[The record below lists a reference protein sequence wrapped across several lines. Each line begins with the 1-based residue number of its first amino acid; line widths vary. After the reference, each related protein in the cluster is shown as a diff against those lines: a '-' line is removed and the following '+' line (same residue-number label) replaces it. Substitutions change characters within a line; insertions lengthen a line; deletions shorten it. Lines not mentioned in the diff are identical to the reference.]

1 MPTTPAFGLPGNS
14 QRGRQNAE
22 GCQIVTIK
30 MILIVATIVLIV
42 IVIIV
47 IVIKTITR
55 IIAIKKMINKKC
67 G

>member
-30 MILIVATIVLIV
+30 MILIVAIIVLIV
-42 IVIIV
+42 IVIIIV

-55 IIAIKKMINKKC
+55 IIVIKK
-67 G
+67 